1 MLLAKP
7 VCCELN
13 LYATLGVRDARSYV
27 SQAIRQE
34 HGINEGTLAIL
45 CNALARIEFTDDNS
59 WCTLS
64 RLVSA

>member
-1 MLLAKP
+1 
-7 VCCELN
+7 
-13 LYATLGVRDARSYV
+13 V

-45 CNALARIEFTDDNS
+45 CNALARLEFTDDNA

-64 RLVSA
+64 RLVSASGLIH